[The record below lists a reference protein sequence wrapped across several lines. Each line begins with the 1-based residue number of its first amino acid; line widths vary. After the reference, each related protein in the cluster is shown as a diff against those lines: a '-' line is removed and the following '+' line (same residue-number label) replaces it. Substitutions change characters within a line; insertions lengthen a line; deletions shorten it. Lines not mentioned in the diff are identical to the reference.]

1 MQKAPAYSGSSSLS
15 KKYLLP
21 AKRAFEIHFLTQ
33 LCRVKKY
40 FYPRKC
46 LSDGCALRKATTF
59 GLTLVCRQSRQTVRA
74 AWMFGEKVPTGL
86 FRRSQAYRI

>member
-1 MQKAPAYSGSSSLS
+1 KC
-15 KKYLLP
+15 LLP

-46 LSDGCALRKATTF
+46 A
-59 GLTLVCRQSRQTVRA
+59 VCRQSRQTVRA
-74 AWMFGEKVPTGL
+74 ARMFGGKVPTGL
-86 FRRSQAYRI
+86 FRRSHYPAETDTLIPN